1 MNMRILITG
10 ANGFIAQEIIAKL
23 ATSGHEIVTCTHHK
37 LLDNIPHSHHFNLDF
52 TKAITPEDWLPHLHN
67 IDAVINCVGVFQTI
81 KAKAMWHIHFDAPKA
96 LFDACAKQQ
105 IKKIIHISA
114 LGIDKVNV
122 PYAASKLAIDEYLPT
137 LDVSS
142 TIIRPGLVYGKGS
155 YGGTSL
161 FRGLAGFPCVLPLP
175 GHAKQLQQ
183 PIHMD
188 DLTQIVEN
196 ALTLPGKQLLCA
208 VGSEKLTMKSVLIK
222 MRAWLGFKKAY
233 VFSIPNSLIQIGA
246 IIGNVIPNSPLSE
259 TGIKMLAVDNTAT
272 EAEEKNLHALMHFF
286 PRSFTQGLNSM
297 VSSVQD
303 RWHAR
308 LYFLRPLLR
317 LSIAFI
323 WIFSGILSLLPVS
336 SALSFDILTQAK
348 IPTEFQPFSLYGL
361 SVVDILLGLATL
373 LNIRLRIMGSIQCV
387 FILFYTL
394 CISYLLPE
402 YWLHPFAPIAK
413 NIPILAAIFIMM
425 ALESER

>member
-1 MNMRILITG
+1 MRILITG
-10 ANGFIAQEIIAKL
+10 ANGFIAREIIAKL
-23 ATSGHEIVTCTHHK
+23 SMSGHDIIACVHSR
-37 LLDNIPHSHHFNLDF
+37 LLENIPHSASFKVDF
-52 TKAITPEDWLPHLHN
+52 TKATTADYWLKHLNN

-81 KAKAMWHIHFDAPKA
+81 KEKTMWNVHYEAPKA
-96 LFDACAKQQ
+96 LFDACSRLK

-122 PYAASKLAIDEYLPT
+122 PYATSKLAIDEYIQS
-137 LDVSS
+137 LDIAS

-161 FRGLAGFPCVLPLP
+161 FRGLCGLPFIIPLP
-175 GHAKQLQQ
+175 GRAERLQQ
-183 PIHMD
+183 PIHLN
-188 DLTQIVEN
+188 DLTKIVET

-208 VGSEKLTMKSVLIK
+208 VGTEKLTIKNVLIK
-222 MRAWLGFKKAY
+222 LRNWLGFKKAY
-233 VFSIPNSLIQIGA
+233 TLSIPDSLIRLVSKL
-246 IIGNVIPNSPLSE
+246 GNFIPNSPMSE
-259 TGIKMLAVDNTAT
+259 TGIKMMSADNVAT
-272 EAEEKNLHALMHFF
+272 SAEENLLHDTVHFK
-286 PRSFTQGLNSM
+286 PRSFTEGLNGM

-323 WIFSGILSLLPVS
+323 WIFSGIVSLLPGTLPI
-336 SALSFDILTQAK
+336 SADLLTKSHIPDSLQSWVLYLLS
-348 IPTEFQPFSLYGL
+348 GM
-361 SVVDILLGLATL
+361 DILLGLATL
-373 LNIRLRIMGSIQCV
+373 FNFKLLITGFLQCV
-387 FILFYTL
+387 VVLIYTL
-394 CISYLLPE
+394 LISMLLPE

-413 NIPILAAIFIMM
+413 NIPIFAAILVMM